1 MSQIGLIIILLL
13 ILWNSFVF
21 LLFGY
26 DKWQAV
32 RQGWRIRERTLLL
45 ATFCLGGWGALL
57 AIPFFHH
64 KTLKPYFLLT
74 ALFSSLVLVFLI
86 GWYFTYFQ

>member
-32 RQGWRIRERTLLL
+32 RQGSRIRERTLLM

-64 KTLKPYFLLT
+64 KTLKPYFLMT